1 MSALPPKA
9 DIAERD
15 HHVDAVRRK
24 VRGTTAPGQAVSCGR
39 SDEPNWRSRLSPIE
53 EIFFQLAAAHQ
64 APSLF
69 QVRSGCVFERPIG
82 QEWTRSRM
90 DPLLLPVLITPAL
103 CRQSAFM
110 TIRAA
115 DAASL
120 IGKIN
125 SMSHARCMAE

>member
-24 VRGTTAPGQAVSCGR
+24 VRRTTAPGQAVSCGR

-82 QEWTRSRM
+82 QEWTRSRIE
-90 DPLLLPVLITPAL
+90 PLLLPLADNASVVQAVSLYDH
-103 CRQSAFM
+103 QSRGHGVFD
-110 TIRAA
+110 RK
-115 DAASL
+115 D
-120 IGKIN
+120 
-125 SMSHARCMAE
+125 